1 MTESFWRNYFF
12 MNKKIFVYV
21 NALIYALIIEDT
33 PGQNEVV

>member
-12 MNKKIFVYV
+12 MNKIFVYV